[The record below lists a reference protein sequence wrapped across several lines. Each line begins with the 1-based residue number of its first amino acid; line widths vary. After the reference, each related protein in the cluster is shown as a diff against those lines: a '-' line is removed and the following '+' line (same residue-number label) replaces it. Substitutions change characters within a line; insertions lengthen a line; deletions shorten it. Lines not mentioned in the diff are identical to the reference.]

1 MAIYQNRWS
10 AKERFRPQ
18 KLLRFINF
26 PKEIDDFR
34 VVGYLVGNR
43 VDKCKSLTVYHF
55 DTIQFVKYTTNP
67 IQKGE
72 YIHAIGYRI
81 KEQTTHVLILEK
93 R

>member
-1 MAIYQNRWS
+1 MAIYTQSCS
-10 AKERFRPQ
+10 AKERFRPRR
-18 KLLRFINF
+18 LLQLINF
-26 PKEIDDFR
+26 PKDIDEYK

-55 DTIQFVKYTTNP
+55 DTVQYVKHSTNP

-81 KEQTTHVLILEK
+81 KEQTEYILILE
-93 R
+93 RI